1 VTTAAAEGGGGG
13 GGGGG
18 SGTGNNSVF
27 CSYVRQHLGTAI
39 RWGLDNRDGAITA
52 AKRACR

>member
-1 VTTAAAEGGGGG
+1 VTTAAAEGGG